1 MNISAMWATESP
13 RRLVDHRRNSLPNVN
28 EILDLLEQMYGPQQS
43 VGPTDPFEMIVY
55 LNCGYPASDASCLK
69 GFDALKREAGLS
81 PREILAVA
89 KSKLVKLLRL
99 GGIVPELRADRLK
112 EIARKVKAEFGGDLK
127 AVLKGRLQEEKQ
139 QKGRGIRGAKKV
151 LQQFPVIG
159 EPSAEKILLFSKLAP
174 VAAVPS
180 ANVEAPARLW
190 FGKAGRNYAS
200 DYRAAREIL
209 NSGLAQTL
217 EARQRAYL
225 LLKKHGQLT
234 CKRSHPKCEIC
245 PLTAQCA
252 YIQLQA
258 ADRNIV

>member
-1 MNISAMWATESP
+1 VQIKENRPHLADDWRNALSN
-13 RRLVDHRRNSLPNVN
+13 VD
-28 EILDLLEQMYGPQQS
+28 EILDALEKMYGPQHGA
-43 VGPTDPFEMIVY
+43 GPTDPYEMILY
-55 LNCGYPASDASCLK
+55 LNCGYPASDAACSK
-69 GFDALKREAGLS
+69 GFDALKREVGLT
-81 PREILAVA
+81 PKEILAA
-89 KSKLVKLLRL
+89 PKSKLVKLLRL

-112 EIARKVKAEFGGDLK
+112 EIARRVKAEFGGDLK
-127 AVLKGRLQEEKQ
+127 AALKTSVRQEKRQ
-139 QKGRGIRGAKKV
+139 TDKGIRGAKKI

-180 ANVEAPARLW
+180 ANVEVPARLW
-190 FGKAGRNYAS
+190 SGKAGKNYAG

-209 NSGLAQTL
+209 NSGLPQTF

-225 LLKKHGQLT
+225 LLKKHGQQT

-245 PLTAQCA
+245 PLTGQCA

-258 ADRNIV
+258 ADRHVV